1 MAFINS
7 IIIQWCIELYSDD
20 PKKLK
25 YYIQLIYF
33 MFPVASFISIQT
45 TAPFLSKKHENNTA
59 LSGNQAQTESRI
71 DIPFFI
77 SSVLSL
83 LCAAII
89 LFFYL
94 REVTCKFVQFS
105 SGDRHSPRFV
115 SP

>member
-7 IIIQWCIELYSDD
+7 IIIQWCIELYSND

-25 YYIQLIYF
+25 YYLQLIYF
-33 MFPVASFISIQT
+33 MFPVASFTSIQT

-59 LSGNQAQTESRI
+59 LQPDGRVQTESRI
-71 DIPFFI
+71 DIPFYI

-89 LFFYL
+89 FYLYL
-94 REVTCKFVQFS
+94 REV
-105 SGDRHSPRFV
+105 GH
-115 SP
+115 